1 MASSNRW
8 DDNRKEY
15 IDDRN
20 NSWDK
25 NRNGWI
31 DDRKKNKREQE
42 WIVDDRND
50 RLDKNRDGSK
60 YMIERMDEMRIGT
73 DW

>member
-1 MASSNRW
+1 MIETIVEIRIEMYGLMIE
-8 DDNRKEY
+8 K
-15 IDDRN
+15 
-20 NSWDK
+20 
-25 NRNGWI
+25 
-31 DDRKKNKREQE
+31 KKNKREQE

>member
-1 MASSNRW
+1 MIETIVEIRIEM
-8 DDNRKEY
+8 DGLM
-15 IDDRN
+15 I
-20 NSWDK
+20 
-25 NRNGWI
+25 G
-31 DDRKKNKREQE
+31 KKNKREQE
-42 WIVDDRND
+42 WIIVDDRND

>member
-1 MASSNRW
+1 MIEAIVEIRI
-8 DDNRKEY
+8 E
-15 IDDRN
+15 IDGLMIG
-20 NSWDK
+20 K
-25 NRNGWI
+25 I
-31 DDRKKNKREQE
+31 NKWEQE